1 MRGRIDIFRT
11 SAAAEDFFKT
21 QVLGTSLVDGILI
34 KQEGKFAI
42 FEDNTHKGSLEDG
55 ESIWIV
61 IQYPKGTGVTV
72 DANK

>member
-1 MRGRIDIFRT
+1 MKGRIDIFRT
-11 SAAAEDFFKT
+11 SSAAEKFFNE

-34 KQEGKFAI
+34 KQEGKFGI
-42 FEDNTHKGSLEDG
+42 FEDNIQKGSLENG

-61 IQYPKGTGVTV
+61 IQYPKGTGITV